1 VASKQAVSLASLG
14 IGLGLALIGCV
25 IGFDALTMRVPP
37 TYAKVGPHIF
47 PIIVAAGLILTGLF
61 IAYRSIAARTGSPL
75 AAEAAETDWSAVAIV
90 SVGLI
95 LNALLL
101 KPLGFIIAALGLFMT
116 VSFAFG
122 SRRYLRDLI
131 IGIVLALVTY
141 FGFTRGLGLQLPP
154 GVFGGIF

>member
-1 VASKQAVSLASLG
+1 VATKQAVSLSSLG

-25 IGFDALTMRVPP
+25 IGFDAMTMRVPP

-47 PIIVAAGLILTGLF
+47 PIIVAAGLIVTGLI
-61 IAYRSIAARTGSPL
+61 IAFRSIARTGEPL
-75 AAEAAETDWSAVAIV
+75 AAESAETDWGAVAIV

-101 KPLGFIIAALGLFMT
+101 KPLGFIIAALGLFMA
-116 VSFAFG
+116 VSLAFG
-122 SRRYLRDLI
+122 SRRYLRDLV

-141 FGFTRGLGLQLPP
+141 FGFTRGLGLQLPA
-154 GVFGGIF
+154 GLFAGIF